1 MNPEQR
7 LKELGIT
14 LEEPPAPVANY
25 VPAVRTGNLIFVSG
39 QSCIVNNK
47 PVYSGKLGR
56 DLTLEEGY
64 RAARIAALN
73 CLSIIRKEAGSLD
86 RVSRVV
92 KLLGLVSSAP
102 GFNEQPAVINGASD
116 LMVEL
121 FGDNGRH
128 ARSAVGTNELPFD
141 IPVEVE
147 MIVEICD

>member
-14 LEEPPAPVANY
+14 LEEPPVPVANY

-39 QSCIVNNK
+39 QSCIVNNH
-47 PVYSGKLGR
+47 PVYSGKLGSE
-56 DLTLEEGY
+56 LTLEEGY

-73 CLSIIRKEAGSLD
+73 CLSIIQKEAGSLD

-116 LMVEL
+116 LMVEV

-147 MIVEICD
+147 MIVEIRD